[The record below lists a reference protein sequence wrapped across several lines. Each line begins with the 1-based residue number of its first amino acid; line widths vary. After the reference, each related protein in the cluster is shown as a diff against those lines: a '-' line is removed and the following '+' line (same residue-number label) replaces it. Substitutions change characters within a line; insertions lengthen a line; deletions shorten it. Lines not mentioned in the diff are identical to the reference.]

1 MNKDVVFAFIGGI
14 TMGAAGTI
22 AVMKKLGYTKLA
34 PYQRD
39 ILYAAEST
47 NEEKSPKKIDQ
58 EVNPAVTRDESSFA
72 QPSKLD
78 THKVNYTSARLEE
91 KPDLD
96 ELAKKYVESEDE
108 SNEVEL
114 TEDEDE
120 DDDAFEGFDE
130 APDDI
135 YDEYLKTLEEEYG
148 KIIMELTGR
157 KDDLIFLIP
166 PSDFGSVYLPDKL
179 VYYVG
184 DDILADTTDCVMDD
198 PEHIVGDA
206 LHFFGTNGVDANKV
220 YVRNATIQAEY
231 EITRVRGSYADH
243 LYGIDAEEE
252 E

>member
-1 MNKDVVFAFIGGI
+1 MNKDVVFAFVGGI

-34 PYQRD
+34 PYQQD
-39 ILYAAEST
+39 ILYATEST
-47 NEEKSPKKIDQ
+47 IEEKSPKKIDS
-58 EVNPAVTRDESSFA
+58 EVNPAVTRDESSFT

-130 APDDI
+130 YPKA
-135 YDEYLKTLEEEYG
+135 LGEEYG
-148 KIIMELTGR
+148 KVIMELTGR
-157 KDDLIFLIP
+157 KNDLIFLIP

-206 LHFFGTNGVDANKV
+206 LHFFGTNGADANKV